1 MIMEATPVNVEI
13 PNQEEKKVWDEKAIN
28 EFMEE
33 QKKALKTC
41 THVWIGVLAY
51 LLIIGIVACFIVYG
65 VLMLGMFVV
74 NLIFFLK
81 TKKFLKS
88 LENGEV
94 DLKALYGFYES
105 MGSRALK
112 LFTLNLL
119 CGGLF
124 GVIGSIYEM
133 RIAGKALPVAEE
145 ILGDDF
151 KEERKTADPNAQW
164 HYCIYCKKNKR
175 EGNHLF
181 RLKDGVICTDCLD
194 KYASMLPKRT
204 VDPMLVKEKGIASI
218 PNIDKFLPQLS
229 SKDLEERL
237 EYLKRNNEQYSDF
250 NPTKTICDGCLELDE
265 AKSLFRVVRADE
277 DIYNSAKRGMPS
289 GLIHP
294 YSDVKGICYEMVYE
308 YEEGYGEDS
317 ISRWKYTDTN
327 TIVLAIEDKYLKEEV
342 FVLDKVPT
350 ASGLFANTKK
360 PQIEYAEQTVK
371 ELQEIFNKPVLPFR
385 KLH

>member
-1 MIMEATPVNVEI
+1 MENQAIPVTPTN
-13 PNQEEKKVWDEKAIN
+13 PEEKKVWDEKAIN

-33 QKKALKTC
+33 QKKAIKKC
-41 THVWIGVLAY
+41 THVWIGVMAY

-81 TKKFLKS
+81 TQKFLKS
-88 LENGEV
+88 FENGEV
-94 DLKALYGFYES
+94 DLKTLYGFYEK

-151 KEERKTADPNAQW
+151 KEERKAADPNAQW

-181 RLKDGVICTDCLD
+181 RLKDGVICKDCLD
-194 KYASMLPKRT
+194 KYCSMLPKRS
-204 VDPMLVKEKGIASI
+204 VDPMLVKGNGIASI
-218 PNIDKFLPQLS
+218 PNIDRILPQFAL
-229 SKDLEERL
+229 KDLEDRL
-237 EYLKRNNEQYSDF
+237 EYLKQNNEQYSDF
-250 NPTKTICDGCLELDE
+250 TPTKVICDGCLELDE

-277 DIYNSAKRGMPS
+277 DIYNSAKNGMPS

-294 YSDVKGICYEMVYE
+294 YSVVKGICYEMVYE
-308 YEEGYGEDS
+308 YEQGYGEDS
-317 ISRWKYTDTN
+317 VSKWEYKDTN

-342 FVLDKVPT
+342 FTLNKVPT
-350 ASGLFANTKK
+350 ETGWFANTKK
-360 PQIEYAEQTVK
+360 PQIDYAEQTVK
-371 ELQEIFNKPVLPFR
+371 ELQELFNKPALPAR